1 MCLKSLSLRMSFIY
15 SIIISVPRSVQMRL
29 YSLNK
34 RQFVMVFVTFLFM
47 CVLVN
52 VLVGT
57 AGMNHVLISNA
68 FKFCYSF
75 FRKKNMDKFLMVDA
89 NWLKKY
95 LETLVIVPGITFGR
109 IINPFTCK
117 ASSPSVFQNFSPPR
131 NYVNMGL

>member
-1 MCLKSLSLRMSFIY
+1 MSFIY

-34 RQFVMVFVTFLFM
+34 RQFVMVFVAFLFM

-57 AGMNHVLISNA
+57 AGMNHVLISNT

-75 FRKKNMDKFLMVDA
+75 FRKKK
-89 NWLKKY
+89 
-95 LETLVIVPGITFGR
+95 
-109 IINPFTCK
+109 
-117 ASSPSVFQNFSPPR
+117 
-131 NYVNMGL
+131 